1 MRAKIIKSV
10 LRRKIKAWVES
21 IDDEKIKKAVSENA
35 IVTGGAIVSLLL
47 GEEVKDFDV
56 YFRTPESAYLVA
68 DYYLKKFMKESDG
81 VPKFEGNVATAM
93 YLADVYKHDLKSIN
107 EWIESCAK
115 TKPENNR
122 LRIVVKSAGIAGE
135 ESGQGTYKYFEA
147 SNPEE
152 AADYV
157 EEAIEKQPD
166 TGSKPKVP
174 YRPVYM
180 TSNAITLSD
189 GIQIVIRFYGE
200 VNKIH
205 ENYDYA
211 HCLNYWQSWD
221 GKLDLNPVALECIIN
236 KELRYIGSK
245 YPLCSLF
252 RMRKFLK
259 RGWAINV
266 GQILKIALQITTL
279 KLSEIS
285 VLEDQLI
292 GVDTAY
298 FAQVIDL
305 CQKKAE
311 LSKSNEIDYAYLI
324 EIIDRV
330 F

>member
-1 MRAKIIKSV
+1 MKAKIIKSV
-10 LRRKIKAWVES
+10 LRRKLKAWVES
-21 IDDEKIKKAVSENA
+21 IDNEDIKKVVSENA
-35 IVTGGAIVSLLL
+35 IITGGAIVSLLL
-47 GEEVKDFDV
+47 NEEVKDFDV
-56 YFRTPESAYLVA
+56 YFRTPEAAYKVA
-68 DYYLKKFMKESDG
+68 DYYLKKFMKESNG
-81 VPKFEGNVATAM
+81 VPKFEGNVVTAM
-93 YLADVYKHDLKSIN
+93 YLADIHKHDLKSIN

-147 SNPEE
+147 SSPED

-157 EEAIEKQPD
+157 EEAIEKKED
-166 TGSKPKVP
+166 EKKEKPS

-180 TSNAITLSD
+180 TSNAITLAD

-259 RGWAINV
+259 RGWTINV

-279 KLSEIS
+279 KLSDIS

-311 LSKSNEIDYAYLI
+311 LSKSDEIDYTYLI